1 MFSIWTLFSGAVL
14 KEMERFQKQNNA
26 PIDSE
31 KKNLARVLLSF
42 ARNKKNL
49 DTIIPDTQ
57 KVGQIYTDIDD

>member
-1 MFSIWTLFSGAVL
+1 
-14 KEMERFQKQNNA
+14 MERFQKQNNA